1 MSSGRGESR
10 STASLPGSCDRTRRR
25 NGSGSRTAR
34 KGNAR
39 SSIGLPSSA
48 WERRPTSRTACCSLP
63 RSTRAGSADRS
74 CRSTVANDRR
84 LLDAR
89 TVVDAADARGADA
102 LVDHPRRGSR
112 MTRVQSSGLAQAEAR
127 VEAHSAS
134 LKKELGVRDL
144 ALTQILFIVGL
155 TWIGVAGKLGPPHVV
170 FWVLALV
177 LFYLPS
183 AAVVIYLNRLMPL
196 EGGLYQWAK
205 LGFNQ
210 TVGFLLAWNLWLYVI
225 VFTSEIGLQCAT
237 YLSYAIGP
245 QAAWMTSSNWFV
257 ALASGVILSLMVV
270 TSTLGLS
277 VGKWV
282 HNTSGVFMITVFSA
296 IVLLPV
302 IGLVTGT
309 LAEYHP
315 FRTHFP
321 EPSLYNLNI
330 LGKMG
335 FGALGGFEYMAILAG
350 ETNSPSR
357 SVARS
362 VFIAA
367 PVIALMFVLGTS
379 TVVAYVP
386 NANIDLIGPIA
397 QVLRVGYGPFGMA
410 APIVTVAILMT
421 LAMRVGQASVAFTA
435 VTRLPMVAG
444 WDRMLPPWFSRL
456 HPVRKTP
463 VNSIVVVGAAS
474 FGIASLSLIG
484 VGQAEAFQLVFN
496 ASGIFYA
503 LAYVVM
509 FAIPLFG
516 LRGITPRPPVWL
528 RLASLSG
535 LLMTVLYI
543 VLSVFPIIKVESV
556 STFALKITLTIVAMN
571 LVGIAILFSARRRS
585 LQAAAAAPA
594 MSD

>member
-1 MSSGRGESR
+1 M
-10 STASLPGSCDRTRRR
+10 
-25 NGSGSRTAR
+25 
-34 KGNAR
+34 
-39 SSIGLPSSA
+39 
-48 WERRPTSRTACCSLP
+48 
-63 RSTRAGSADRS
+63 
-74 CRSTVANDRR
+74 
-84 LLDAR
+84 
-89 TVVDAADARGADA
+89 GAP
-102 LVDHPRRGSR
+102 VEHPRRDE
-112 MTRVQSSGLAQAEAR
+112 RVTTAHPSGLAHAEAR
-127 VEAHSAS
+127 VEAQSAS

-144 ALTQILFIVGL
+144 ALTQILFIIGL
-155 TWIGVAGKLGPPHVV
+155 TWIGVAAKLGPAHVV
-170 FWVLALV
+170 FWLLAIV

-225 VFTSEIGLQCAT
+225 VFTSEIGLQCST
-237 YLSYAIGP
+237 YLSYALGP
-245 QAAWMTSSNWFV
+245 GAAWMTRSSWFV
-257 ALASGVILSLMVV
+257 ALSSAVILSLMVV
-270 TSTLGLS
+270 TSTIGLS

-282 HNTSGVFMITVFSA
+282 HNTGGIFMISIFSA
-296 IVLLPV
+296 VMLLPA
-302 IGLVTGT
+302 IGVATGT

-315 FRTHFP
+315 FRTHLP
-321 EPSLYNLNI
+321 ELSLYNLNI

-350 ETNSPSR
+350 ETNAPSR

-362 VFIAA
+362 LFIAA

-386 NANIDLIGPIA
+386 NADIDLIGPIA
-397 QVLRVGYGPFGMA
+397 QVLRAGYGPFGIA

-435 VTRLPMVAG
+435 VARLPMVAG
-444 WDRMLPPWFSRL
+444 WDRMLPAWFSRL
-456 HPVRKTP
+456 HPAYKTP
-463 VNSIVVVGAAS
+463 VNSIAVVGAAS
-474 FGIASLSLIG
+474 FGIAVLSLVG
-484 VGQAEAFQLVFN
+484 VGHAEAFQLVFN

-503 LAYVVM
+503 LTYVVM

-516 LRGITPRPPVWL
+516 LRGVTPRPPAWL

-543 VLSVFPIIKVESV
+543 VLSVFPIIEVESV

-571 LVGIAILFSARRRS
+571 LVGLAILYSARQRS
-585 LQAAAAAPA
+585 GQDSAQVI
-594 MSD
+594 

>member
-1 MSSGRGESR
+1 MTSDRR
-10 STASLPGSCDRTRRR
+10 HASL
-25 NGSGSRTAR
+25 
-34 KGNAR
+34 
-39 SSIGLPSSA
+39 
-48 WERRPTSRTACCSLP
+48 ER
-63 RSTRAGSADRS
+63 
-74 CRSTVANDRR
+74 
-84 LLDAR
+84 
-89 TVVDAADARGADA
+89 
-102 LVDHPRRGSR
+102 
-112 MTRVQSSGLAQAEAR
+112 AEAR

-155 TWIGVAGKLGPPHVV
+155 TWIGVAGKLGSAHVV
-170 FWVLALV
+170 FWMLALV

-183 AAVVIYLNRLMPL
+183 AAVVIHLNRLMPL

-245 QAAWMTSSNWFV
+245 RAQWMTSTNWFI
-257 ALASGVILSLMVV
+257 ALASAVILSLMVV
-270 TSTLGLS
+270 TSTIGLS
-277 VGKWV
+277 IAKWV
-282 HNTSGVFMITVFSA
+282 HNTGGIFMITIFSA

-309 LAEYHP
+309 LPEYHP
-315 FRTHFP
+315 FRTQVP
-321 EPSLYNLNI
+321 ELSLYNLNI

-350 ETNSPSR
+350 ETNAPSR

-386 NANIDLIGPIA
+386 NADIDLIGPIA
-397 QVLRVGYGPFGMA
+397 QVLRIGYRPFGIA
-410 APIVTVAILMT
+410 APIVTAAILMT
-421 LAMRVGQASVAFTA
+421 LAMRIGQASVAFTA

-444 WDRMLPPWFSRL
+444 WDRMLPAWFSRL
-456 HPVRKTP
+456 HPVYKTP
-463 VNSIVVVGAAS
+463 VNSIAVVGAAS

-503 LAYVVM
+503 LTYVVM

-516 LRGITPRPPVWL
+516 LRGVTPRAPVWL

-543 VLSVFPIIKVESV
+543 VLSVFPIIQVESV
-556 STFALKITLTIVAMN
+556 FTFALKITLTIAAMN
-571 LVGIAILFSARRRS
+571 GVGIGILYSARRRS
-585 LQAAAAAPA
+585 GLDMRSLDPRK
-594 MSD
+594 